1 MALLAGTAAIAAD
14 KAPVPRQ
21 AMEVIERGFDKMLAG
36 VDVNDPF
43 DIIGMT
49 RGLYLDGFGIVFTT
63 ETNLVISSVSPFAR
77 TPNKEDIAKL
87 RQKKAAR
94 LEILRHLMRQ
104 QLVAAGNAL
113 QAVPTN
119 EQVVL
124 GVTLFYRSFEQR
136 DGLPDQVIMQAP
148 RQTLIDIKGGRADE
162 SAIRVQEY

>member
-1 MALLAGTAAIAAD
+1 VRRVLALALLAGTVAIAAD

-94 LEILRHLMRQ
+94 LEILRNLMRQ
-104 QLVAAGNAL
+104 SKHSCCFPFSARLRRRQRTIPRKGGFPSCA
-113 QAVPTN
+113 T
-119 EQVVL
+119 
-124 GVTLFYRSFEQR
+124 TRSFLSFILTWMR
-136 DGLPDQVIMQAP
+136 TRSKA
-148 RQTLIDIKGGRADE
+148 
-162 SAIRVQEY
+162 